1 MPVLRLN
8 KENSKVTKKK
18 VNELK
23 PSAHFGGDYLHMDIY
38 EMANAYLYLYCVES
52 PLQIRKSSMI
62 LNM

>member
-38 EMANAYLYLYCVES
+38 EMANAYLYYIVLNH
-52 PLQIRKSSMI
+52 PFKSG
-62 LNM
+62 NPR